1 MSTKPEI
8 SAILEKNEK
17 ENSEPPQ
24 SFREY
29 FSHPLLREGKM
40 ERRRYQ
46 EIIAASCIN
55 KNSLVVLPT
64 GLGKTPIAILVAA
77 HRLYKYPESKVLVMA
92 PTKPLV
98 EQHYRTFREF
108 LKLPPEAFVV
118 VTGKVKRDK
127 RTELWSKGRVFF
139 ATPQVVENDI
149 ITGLLSFKDF
159 SLVVFD
165 EAHRAVGDYAYT
177 YIARRYMEEAKNP
190 LILGLTASPGGSVE
204 KIGMICGNLFV
215 ENVEI
220 RTELDPDVK
229 PYVARKEIKWVT
241 VRIPEAFVKV
251 SRLLERA
258 LKKRLASL
266 RNAGFREV
274 PASPRKIS
282 KKVLLELQERVL
294 KALEKGEGSGAL
306 FGAAQALAMAIKLLH
321 AIELLQTQGAR
332 QCYEFFRELEMD
344 ENKRKADEMLLA
356 DEDVKAA
363 ISLLSRLISS
373 GVEHPKFK
381 HILSILE
388 REVKD
393 DRKAIVFA
401 QYVKTA
407 ELVVEYIKK
416 HGSSS
421 LKPVLFVGQRK
432 GMTQKKQLEIMEA
445 FRKGLFNVLVA
456 SSVAEEGLD
465 IPKVDTVI
473 FYEPIPSEIR
483 SIQRRGRTGRFG
495 EGRIYILMTKGTM
508 DEAFYWSAYHKEKRM
523 MKYLRKLREE
533 LKKANIVVHTSPFF
547 SKQGVVNSIKLA
559 DSPWNVKPENMSMEN
574 RDAGGGE
581 EKTAVGD
588 HREESLT
595 KEEKRDDRRKEG
607 EESEGRMGE
616 EKIENGCGETN
627 KSREEKGNREEE
639 VKDTEEKKSF
649 VPIQM
654 SLDNFIRENG
664 NGSRKIEF
672 APRDDDNS
680 VFSEVGNCT
689 SKERSDEQGAWGT
702 SVSGRVVIYADA
714 REKKLIKI
722 LIEMGADVR
731 VKQIDVGDFQISA
744 SVGIERKT
752 ARDFVNSIVDG
763 RLFNQLRN
771 LTEAFERPILV
782 IEGRDFY
789 HRNVHPNAIRGA
801 IASAILDFNI
811 PVVFTENERETAL
824 FLITLA
830 KREQEERNG
839 TIAIRVKR
847 RPKRLEEL
855 QEFVVAGLPGVN
867 TKLAKNLLQ
876 HFGSVRKVFSASEQ
890 ELQKVEGI
898 GRKKAREITKLLDAR
913 YEVGE
918 E

>member
-1 MSTKPEI
+1 MSTKPES

-127 RTELWSKGRVFF
+127 RAELWSKGRVFF

-177 YIARRYMEEAKNP
+177 YIARKYMEEAKNP

-258 LKKRLASL
+258 LRKRLASL
-266 RNAGFREV
+266 RDAGFREV
-274 PASPRKIS
+274 SASPRKIS
-282 KKVLLELQERVL
+282 KKVLLELQQRVL

-344 ENKRKADEMLLA
+344 ENKRKSDEMLLA

-401 QYVKTA
+401 QYVRTA

-416 HGSSS
+416 HGSPL

-574 RDAGGGE
+574 GDAGSEE
-581 EKTAVGD
+581 EKTTVGG
-588 HREESLT
+588 HRAGSLT
-595 KEEKRDDRRKEG
+595 KEEKRDEGGKESK
-607 EESEGRMGE
+607 ENEGRTGE
-616 EKIENGCGETN
+616 EKMEDGGGEKNN
-627 KSREEKGNREEE
+627 KSLEEKRNREEE

-649 VPIQM
+649 VPVQM
-654 SLDNFIRENG
+654 SLDNFIRKNG
-664 NGSRKIEF
+664 NGSRKVEF

-680 VFSEVGNCT
+680 VFSENCT
-689 SKERSDEQGAWGT
+689 GKERSEEQSAWET

-722 LIEMGADVR
+722 LMEMGADVR

-771 LTEAFERPILV
+771 LAEAFERPILV

-801 IASAILDFNI
+801 IASAILDFNM

-830 KREQEERNG
+830 KREQEEKNG
-839 TIAIRVKR
+839 TIAIRVKK

-867 TKLAKNLLQ
+867 TKLAKKLLQ

-913 YEVGE
+913 YGDGE